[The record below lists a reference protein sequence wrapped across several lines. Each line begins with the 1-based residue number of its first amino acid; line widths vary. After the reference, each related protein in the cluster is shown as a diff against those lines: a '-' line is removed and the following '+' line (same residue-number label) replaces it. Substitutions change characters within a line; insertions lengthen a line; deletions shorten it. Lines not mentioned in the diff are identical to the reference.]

1 MAADAPPAVDSALA
15 RAARRIDVVAIVSG
29 NVVAWL
35 IVPMVLS
42 LTWEVV
48 ARYLFNAP
56 TAWAYDMTFM
66 LYGTFFMIGAAF
78 TLQRKGHIRTDSYY
92 GEWSPRRQ
100 ATIDLVCYVVMFLP
114 FAGVFLFYGWGYFMK
129 AFATHETFVSSPWSP
144 ITWPFKLMMPL
155 AGLLLLVQGASEVL
169 KCLHAIRFR
178 SWPDAAH
185 NVAQEG
191 VVV

>member
-1 MAADAPPAVDSALA
+1 MAAGAPPAVDSALA
-15 RAARRIDVVAIVSG
+15 RAARRIDLVAIVSG
-29 NVVAWL
+29 HVVAWL

-42 LTWEVV
+42 LTWEVA

-56 TAWAYDMTFM
+56 TIWAYDMTFM
-66 LYGTFFMIGAAF
+66 LYGTFFMVGAAF
-78 TLQRKGHIRTDSYY
+78 TLQRRGHIRTDSYY

-100 ATIDLVCYVVMFLP
+100 AWVDLVCYLVMFLP

-155 AGLLLLVQGASEVL
+155 AGLLLLVQGASELL
-169 KCLHAIRFR
+169 KCLHAIRFG

-185 NVAQEG
+185 SVATQG
-191 VVV
+191 VVI

>member
-1 MAADAPPAVDSALA
+1 MAAAAPPVVDSPLA
-15 RAARRIDVVAIVSG
+15 RAARRIDVVAILSG
-29 NVVAWL
+29 NIVAWL

-42 LTWEVV
+42 LTWEVA

-56 TAWAYDMTFM
+56 TIWAYDMTFM
-66 LYGTFFMIGAAF
+66 LYGTFFMVGAAF

-92 GEWSPRRQ
+92 GEWPPRRQ
-100 ATIDLVCYVVMFLP
+100 AWVDLVCYAVMFLP
-114 FAGVFLFYGWGYFMK
+114 FAAVFVFWGWGYFVK
-129 AFATHETFVSSPWSP
+129 AFVTHETFVSSPWSP

-155 AGLLLLVQGASEVL
+155 SGALLLVQGASEVL
-169 KCLHAIRFR
+169 KCLHAIRFG

-185 NVAQEG
+185 NVAEEG

>member
-1 MAADAPPAVDSALA
+1 MAAGAPPAVDSALA
-15 RAARRIDVVAIVSG
+15 RAARRIDLVAIVSG
-29 NVVAWL
+29 NLVAWL

-48 ARYLFNAP
+48 ARYVFNAP
-56 TAWAYDMTFM
+56 TVWAYDMTFM
-66 LYGTFFMIGAAF
+66 LYGTFFMVGAAF

-100 ATIDLVCYVVMFLP
+100 ATIDLVCYLVMFLP

-129 AFATHETFVSSPWSP
+129 AFVTHETFVSSPWSP

-185 NVAQEG
+185 SVAQEG

>member
-1 MAADAPPAVDSALA
+1 MAAGAPPSVDSSLA

-56 TAWAYDMTFM
+56 TVWAYDMTFM

-169 KCLHAIRFR
+169 KCLHAIRFG

-185 NVAQEG
+185 SVATEG